1 MTNVIRID
9 GEIIEPIAPDSLVE
23 AEPGVYS
30 ILVDGASYEVHLE
43 AVRVEAGEVTVGNRR
58 FAYEI
63 EDPRQWKRSSGAAGV
78 HGRAAI
84 LAPMPGKIVRILVE
98 VGAEVS
104 AGDGIVVIEAMKMQN
119 EMKAPR
125 AGRVAEIHGKENDS
139 VVAGAILA
147 IIDPV
152 PEQAR

>member
-1 MTNVIRID
+1 MTTVRID
-9 GEIIEPIAPDSLVE
+9 GEITEPTAPDSLVE

-30 ILVDGASYEVHLE
+30 ILVDGASYEV
-43 AVRVEAGEVTVGNRR
+43 RVESGEVIVGNRR
-58 FAYEI
+58 FTYEI

-78 HGRAAI
+78 HGRAQI
-84 LAPMPGKIVRILVE
+84 LAPMPGKIVRILVA
-98 VGAEVS
+98 VGADVN

-139 VVAGAILA
+139 VVAGAVLA
-147 IIDPV
+147 VIDPA
-152 PEQAR
+152 PDQAR